1 LAGSADESGF
11 ADGVGKSA
19 RFGLIGGIVTD
30 ASGNIFVAD
39 TTNHRIR
46 KVTSSGVVSTFAGS
60 TRGSKEGTGT
70 TAQFS
75 FPERIA
81 IDKSGN
87 LYVSEITGYTN
98 EAPTFRIRKVSAT
111 GVTSTIKTGT
121 GSIKS
126 MAVYGTTLQQNLAYS
141 LAEDYTPR
149 VWRVATSGG
158 TASLL
163 TREGEEVYSRQIAS
177 NAAGHLLVS
186 NENNFRVS
194 RLSGTNWTDLELNV
208 PYQGEPQIKSLASNA
223 TGDDLFVP
231 TSLEPDVAEGLF
243 RFSVSSN
250 SSFQVLENRNPY
262 MADVSERQREG
273 NSLNSISNG
282 GFIESIAVSPAASVY
297 FTELA
302 NNYYYS
308 EKPIWATSSF
318 WNAISKNLIKDL
330 SDLTGDGPI
339 PGTEDTDPVW
349 WGPWELPQNSAIR
362 HLIPLD
368 YTVNYPGTLSIATGQ
383 SVEELVVET
392 NSAANL
398 KFQWYR
404 SGVKIAS
411 ATTNTYR
418 PTTSGV
424 YNLEIIHGTGND
436 SVSVVT
442 PPCVITITDA
452 ATAQSRSLLQSV
464 DQSNWYSVMAQVAA
478 NTKATAAKGG
488 DAAFLNGVAGV
499 TLALRDLE
507 TSGLLAKLGFT
518 GSPNPLSWTVVH
530 SGELPE
536 GVLSAET
543 RAFLISKVY
552 PRLLEADTQLGR
564 ITDKNFVT
572 PFPSSNLFDAEG
584 VHADYGDVQLMRA
597 FLKGGM
603 WLIKWMEGMNTD
615 FAVDDLRNAFEGGKL
630 SVEWILS
637 KYPLLLGAGTASA
650 TTASIGHLK
659 SALDSYFAWSD
670 FVKGPTATAQGRMQ
684 SLGSEATSPFL
695 FSLAPEDLAD
705 ESRVR
710 AELKNT
716 RTALD
721 GKTTQSVPLV
731 FKESDEEPLFGL
743 LGAQSGTTYS
753 LKVNTLALLSRPT
766 GWRTEVASLGFTKN
780 LTKLGN
786 LTSTSNTA
794 NKTLKSILPDLSA
807 ADFLKIETGLI
818 DSETLLNEKW
828 HTRWDTEPPTVAM
841 NIIGTGGKAI
851 PAEDGT
857 VAVSGT
863 IRDASV
869 VTSISV
875 KRTSEDGREEV
886 VDGTLSEQQGSVD
899 RNRLYTWQAWVPLS
913 AGKNVIAAS
922 AVDIWGQVTDK
933 PATQTVQ
940 AEIQYAF
947 TIDQEGEGLVTS
959 SVAGSTVAGGTTIDI
974 KVTPSKN
981 WIFRHFEIYMD
992 GQELDRVTATALK
1005 LKVTGETR
1013 IVPVFEPDPFR
1024 FMTGPVTLS
1033 RRVFVYGTE
1042 FPFSVLTVTA
1052 NKTGSV
1058 SGKLRIGRQL
1068 YPFTTTFGAD
1078 NTAEINFRPQ
1088 LRQTYPM
1095 ESVRIQLALVIKSN
1109 KTDLVF
1115 SDNDSQPDM
1124 LKTLGELKSVTITS
1138 NMVFNGSV
1146 KEMEGSATTD
1156 FIHLRLSN
1164 LGIASCAGILG
1175 NGERYTASTPV
1186 SLGSGSTEYRDYEE
1200 GNIAPGAE
1208 TKIRATL
1215 QPITTNKYTVMA
1227 TEVIFH
1233 PPSTELG
1240 PNEPA
1245 LWNAQVSC
1253 AGERWASN
1261 NRWPVDSS
1269 GKQYAPDP
1277 ATAQPGEISISDWR
1291 FLNSDS
1297 SIIRSLLQ
1305 FLPAT
1310 VDSFGAFSTESS
1322 FASAN
1327 ASPFT
1332 ANDDG
1337 ASSSYR
1343 VGYLKWTA
1351 GTVLVD
1357 SATIASKSEEYPEL
1371 NTGQS
1376 ASRPRMTF
1384 TVNRSTGL
1392 FYAKAGWMQSN
1403 DGMGP
1408 ATIIAPKTFTG
1419 VLITPN
1425 MNGPIEWGIGKSTDG
1440 TSLFISGDTP

>member
-1 LAGSADESGF
+1 
-11 ADGVGKSA
+11 
-19 RFGLIGGIVTD
+19 
-30 ASGNIFVAD
+30 
-39 TTNHRIR
+39 
-46 KVTSSGVVSTFAGS
+46 
-60 TRGSKEGTGT
+60 
-70 TAQFS
+70 
-75 FPERIA
+75 
-81 IDKSGN
+81 
-87 LYVSEITGYTN
+87 
-98 EAPTFRIRKVSAT
+98 
-111 GVTSTIKTGT
+111 
-121 GSIKS
+121 
-126 MAVYGTTLQQNLAYS
+126 
-141 LAEDYTPR
+141 
-149 VWRVATSGG
+149 
-158 TASLL
+158 
-163 TREGEEVYSRQIAS
+163 
-177 NAAGHLLVS
+177 
-186 NENNFRVS
+186 
-194 RLSGTNWTDLELNV
+194 
-208 PYQGEPQIKSLASNA
+208 
-223 TGDDLFVP
+223 
-231 TSLEPDVAEGLF
+231 
-243 RFSVSSN
+243 
-250 SSFQVLENRNPY
+250 
-262 MADVSERQREG
+262 
-273 NSLNSISNG
+273 
-282 GFIESIAVSPAASVY
+282 
-297 FTELA
+297 
-302 NNYYYS
+302 
-308 EKPIWATSSF
+308 
-318 WNAISKNLIKDL
+318 
-330 SDLTGDGPI
+330 
-339 PGTEDTDPVW
+339 
-349 WGPWELPQNSAIR
+349 
-362 HLIPLD
+362 
-368 YTVNYPGTLSIATGQ
+368 
-383 SVEELVVET
+383 
-392 NSAANL
+392 
-398 KFQWYR
+398 
-404 SGVKIAS
+404 
-411 ATTNTYR
+411 
-418 PTTSGV
+418 
-424 YNLEIIHGTGND
+424 
-436 SVSVVT
+436 
-442 PPCVITITDA
+442 
-452 ATAQSRSLLQSV
+452 
-464 DQSNWYSVMAQVAA
+464 MAQVAA

-488 DAAFLNGVAGV
+488 DAAFLNGVAGA

-637 KYPLLLGAGTASA
+637 KYPLLLGAGTA

-780 LTKLGN
+780 LAKLGN

-899 RNRLYTWQAWVPLS
+899 RNRLYTWHAWVPLR
-913 AGKNVIAAS
+913 AGENVIAAS

-933 PATQTVQ
+933 PATQTVR

-1033 RRVFVYGTE
+1033 RRVFDPETGDTRDLSK
-1042 FPFSVLTVTA
+1042 PLSVLTITV
-1052 NKTGSV
+1052 NKTGSA
-1058 SGKLRIGRQL
+1058 SGKLRVGRQL
-1068 YPFTTTFGAD
+1068 YPFTTSFASD
-1078 NTAEINFRPQ
+1078 NAAELNFRPQ
-1088 LRQTYPM
+1088 LPPVSSNDPDSGGM
-1095 ESVRIQLALVIKSN
+1095 NSMRILLALRVEPD
-1109 KTDLVF
+1109 KTVLLF
-1115 SDNDSQPDM
+1115 NDGNQDGNGET
-1124 LKTLGELKSVTITS
+1124 LDLGELRNVTIAS
-1138 NMVFNGSV
+1138 NMVFNGSL
-1146 KEMEGSATTD
+1146 MERPSN
-1156 FIHLRLSN
+1156 FIHLRLSS
-1164 LGIASCAGILG
+1164 LGIASCTGILG
-1175 NGERYTASTPV
+1175 NGERYTASAPAFYRETSDDPNP
-1186 SLGSGSTEYRDYEE
+1186 SNLPGSR
-1200 GNIAPGAE
+1200 IHAM
-1208 TKIRATL
+1208 L

-1227 TEVIFH
+1227 NEVMFA

-1240 PNEPA
+1240 PDESSIWIA
-1245 LWNAQVSC
+1245 WADC
-1253 AGERWASN
+1253 IGERWASN
-1261 NRWPVDSS
+1261 NRWPVDAS
-1269 GKQYAPDP
+1269 GKRSA
-1277 ATAQPGEISISDWR
+1277 ATDGADIFANLIDWSYM
-1291 FLNSDS
+1291 NGDS
-1297 SIIRSLLQ
+1297 MRRLVPQ

-1310 VDSFGAFSTESS
+1310 GDSLGAFSTESS

-1337 ASSSYR
+1337 SSSYR
-1343 VGYLKWTA
+1343 VGYLKWNA
-1351 GTVLVD
+1351 VTVLVD
-1357 SATIASKSEEYPEL
+1357 SAAIASKSEEYPEL

-1419 VLITPN
+1419 VLIAPS